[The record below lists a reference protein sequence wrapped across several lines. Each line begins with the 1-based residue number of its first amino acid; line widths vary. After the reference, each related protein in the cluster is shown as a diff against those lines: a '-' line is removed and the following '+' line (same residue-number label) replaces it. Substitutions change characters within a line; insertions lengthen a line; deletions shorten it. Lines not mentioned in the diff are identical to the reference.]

1 MNRTVKKAVFL
12 GILLNLLPFSFYA
25 QESKFSQLMTI
36 DEMFSMAENN
46 SQAIK
51 LSDLTI
57 AASQQEVKI
66 SKNAQLPSV
75 DISLSAGYL
84 GDLRVMERNFKNGQT
99 IDLTNFGKST
109 NFNSSLAI
117 EASQIIYAGGA
128 IKNAIDNAELNTE
141 ISKLEKKLTIQNLR
155 FMLISYYLEIYKREN
170 EEEVILKNIEQTEKL
185 ITDIR
190 NKEKEGMALKNDIT
204 RYELQLQSLNLGLTQ
219 SRNAKLIASNR
230 LCTLLKLP
238 IGSSIQVD
246 KTIIEELPLSQSI
259 EYWQN
264 TATDSSLTLKKADLQ
279 LQQTEHSRKIV
290 RSERIPQIAL
300 YASNHLDGPITID
313 IDMKNNNINV
323 WTVGVG
329 LKYNLASLYKTNR
342 NLKRADIARLQA
354 SESLILIKENLET
367 EVYSAHT
374 LFVEMFSILETHKKS
389 LELATLNYDVINRR
403 YLNELATIT
412 DMLDATNSKLEAEL
426 NMANAKI
433 NLLLRYYNLKRVTG
447 IL

>member
-12 GILLNLLPFSFYA
+12 GILLNLLPFSFLG
-25 QESKFSQLMTI
+25 QESSFSQLMTI
-36 DEMFSMAENN
+36 DEMFSMAEKN

-84 GDLRVMERNFKNGQT
+84 GDLRIMERNFKNGQT

-141 ISKLEKKLTIQNLR
+141 ISKLEKKLTIQNIR

-219 SRNAKLIASNR
+219 SRNAKLIANNR

-238 IGSSIQVD
+238 IGTSIQVD

-279 LQQTEHSRKIV
+279 LQQTEHFRKIV
-290 RSERIPQIAL
+290 RSERIPKIAL
-300 YASNHLDGPITID
+300 YASNHLDGPIT

-342 NLKRADIARLQA
+342 DLKRTDIATLQA
-354 SESLILIKENLET
+354 SESLTLIKENLET
-367 EVYSAHT
+367 EVYSAYT

-403 YLNELATIT
+403 YLNDLAIIT

-426 NMANAKI
+426 NMANARI

>member
-1 MNRTVKKAVFL
+1 
-12 GILLNLLPFSFYA
+12 
-25 QESKFSQLMTI
+25 
-36 DEMFSMAENN
+36 
-46 SQAIK
+46 
-51 LSDLTI
+51 
-57 AASQQEVKI
+57 
-66 SKNAQLPSV
+66 
-75 DISLSAGYL
+75 
-84 GDLRVMERNFKNGQT
+84 
-99 IDLTNFGKST
+99 
-109 NFNSSLAI
+109 
-117 EASQIIYAGGA
+117 
-128 IKNAIDNAELNTE
+128 
-141 ISKLEKKLTIQNLR
+141 
-155 FMLISYYLEIYKREN
+155 
-170 EEEVILKNIEQTEKL
+170 
-185 ITDIR
+185 
-190 NKEKEGMALKNDIT
+190 
-204 RYELQLQSLNLGLTQ
+204 LGLTQ
-219 SRNAKLIASNR
+219 SRNAKLIANNR

-264 TATDSSLTLKKADLQ
+264 TATDSSLTLKKADFQ
-279 LQQTEHSRKIV
+279 LQQTEHSRKIA
-290 RSERIPQIAL
+290 RSERIPKIAL

-354 SESLILIKENLET
+354 AESLILIKENLET
-367 EVYSAHT
+367 EVYSAYT

-403 YLNELATIT
+403 YLNDLAIIT
-412 DMLDATNSKLEAEL
+412 DMLDATKSKLEAEL

>member
-1 MNRTVKKAVFL
+1 VENVALEEAQQAVRVAQN
-12 GILLNLLPFSFYA
+12 GKLP
-25 QESKFSQLMTI
+25 
-36 DEMFSMAENN
+36 
-46 SQAIK
+46 
-51 LSDLTI
+51 
-57 AASQQEVKI
+57 
-66 SKNAQLPSV
+66 
-75 DISLSAGYL
+75 DIELSLSASYL
-84 GDLRVMERNFKNGQT
+84 GNGCLMDREFTNGQN
-99 IDLTNFGKST
+99 IKMPHFG
-109 NFNSSLAI
+109 NNLAI
-117 EASQIIYAGGA
+117 KATQLIYGGGVVNTGIAMAKLKEEMASVNMEATRSRV
-128 IKNAIDNAELNTE
+128 
-141 ISKLEKKLTIQNLR
+141 R
-155 FMLISYYLEIYKREN
+155 FMLTGFYLDLYKLQN
-170 EEEVILKNIEQTEKL
+170 VLKVYDRNIELAKVVIADTKA
-185 ITDIR
+185 R
-190 NKEKEGMALKNDIT
+190 NEAGVVLQNDIT

-219 SRNAKLIASNR
+219 SRNAKLIANNR

-264 TATDSSLTLKKADLQ
+264 TATDSSLTLKKADFQ
-279 LQQTEHSRKIV
+279 LQQTEHSRKIA
-290 RSERIPQIAL
+290 RSERIPKIAL

-354 SESLILIKENLET
+354 AESLILIKENLET
-367 EVYSAHT
+367 EVYSAYT

-403 YLNELATIT
+403 YLNDLAIIT